1 MSDSIAIA
9 AVTNAL
15 RQLIQNGIDAEVPGT
30 VVTTRPL
37 DTARAETSG
46 SQLNLFLYNTLP
58 NTAWRNRDIPWNTR
72 PGEMSRPPLA
82 MHLYYLITA
91 FYGQNEDG
99 VDTTTDTSRILGT
112 HRILGAAMSVLHDYA
127 MLSADDI
134 NSLLPSEEQQ
144 NHPYDQVEKIRI
156 TPEPL
161 SLDEVSK
168 LWSGFQTQ
176 YRLSA
181 AYDVSALLI
190 ESRQNRTHPL
200 PVLRRGEADRGSHVL
215 ASQLPGI
222 TSVIPPKFKP
232 SAEPGDVVT
241 VEGDYLDSPDLTARV
256 SHPLLAAPLTLTP
269 LPGGTR
275 NALSLELPD
284 EDTFSAFPGTWV
296 AGVHMLDLVVHRP
309 GLPVWTTN
317 TVPFALAPRI
327 KSIAPSSASAGT
339 VSLLLTCVPQIRS
352 EQRVVLLF
360 GDREVQLTGMSTPG
374 DPTAETTLSFD
385 FDVGISSSPP
395 DVYVIRLRVDGV
407 DSIPVIFSD
416 TAPPEFDPA
425 QKVTITP

>member
-15 RQLIQNGIDAEVPGT
+15 RQLIQSGIDAEVPGT

-37 DTARAETSG
+37 DTARAETNG

-58 NTAWRNRDIPWNTR
+58 NAAWRNRDIPWNTR
-72 PGEMSRPPLA
+72 SGELSHPPLA

-91 FYGQNEDG
+91 FYGQNEDS
-99 VDTTTDTSRILGT
+99 VDTTTDTSHIFGT
-112 HRILGAAMSVLHDYA
+112 HRILGAAMSVLHDCS
-127 MLSADDI
+127 MLAADDI
-134 NSLLPSEEQQ
+134 NSLLPAEEQQ
-144 NHPYDQVEKIRI
+144 NHPYDQLEKIRI

-181 AYDVSALLI
+181 AYEVSALLI

-200 PVLRRGEADRGSHVL
+200 PVLRRGEQDQGSHVV
-215 ASQLPGI
+215 AAQLPNI
-222 TSVIPPKFKP
+222 VSVRPPRFKP
-232 SAEPGDVVT
+232 SAEPGDILT
-241 VEGDYLDSPDLTARV
+241 VEGDYLDTPDLTARL
-256 SHPLLAAPLTLTP
+256 SHHLLATPLTLIP
-269 LPGGTR
+269 LSGRTSK
-275 NALSLELPD
+275 SLELQLPD
-284 EDTFSAFPGTWV
+284 EVAVSEFPGTWV
-296 AGVHMLDLVVHRP
+296 AGVYSLDLVVQRP

-327 KSIAPSSASAGT
+327 KSITPMSASAGT
-339 VSLLLTCVPQIRS
+339 VNLILTCIPQLRS
-352 EQRVVLLF
+352 EQRIALLF
-360 GDREVQLTGMSTPG
+360 GDREIQPTSMDTPG
-374 DPTAETTLSFD
+374 DPTAETTLNFD
-385 FDVGISSSPP
+385 FDVGISENPP
-395 DVYVIRLRVDGV
+395 DVYVVRLRVDGV

-416 TAPPEFDPA
+416 TAPPEFDPN